1 MSAKRIMAVGAIFLI
16 ACAGWWILGT
26 ATAVRSSRLFGRLGP
41 QVENLWGA
49 PLIQEAPSVAAEIPG
64 SEQLRWLMPQQNNI
78 NVHLEADHRR
88 KGLIWYPT
96 YTCSF
101 DGTYTIANTEE
112 VSQKIRIHFNFPAK
126 GATYDNFAIA
136 VDGENILVPIDT
148 KMGIDEILELAP
160 GASRDF
166 RITYRARG
174 IRDWRYKMDPR
185 VGRVQN
191 LNLVLKT
198 GFEDIDYTEGS
209 LSPMSVVKEKDGMLV
224 SWIASDLI
232 TNEDIGIIIPER
244 LNPGPLTSRIT
255 FFAPVCLLFFFV
267 LVGTINIIY
276 RVTIHPMHYLF
287 VAAGFF
293 AFHLLLSYMA
303 GMVNIHAS
311 FIIAALTS
319 VVLVTSYLSAALGG
333 KFPWKVAV
341 GGQLFFLVLFSYS
354 FFLKGTTGLTVAIGS
369 VVTLAVLMRVTAK
382 VDWDEVFTR
391 PPKKMDEQL
400 RNTVQSMKIKP

>member
-333 KFPWKVAV
+333 RFPWKVAV

-391 PPKKMDEQL
+391 PPKEMDKPL

>member
-391 PPKKMDEQL
+391 PPKKMDKPL